1 MKFDYCKDDMI
12 LKVYPTVSACF
23 EEAFSLMKK
32 YFWMLILIIFVGVAI
47 ETPMWLMQ
55 QNKPS
60 VEELKV
66 SFSFLE
72 FIQVV
77 YYFTIA
83 SIYSYGVIHV
93 FTKVARKK
101 DFVFEETL
109 LGFKTYS
116 RAILSRLLVVFVV
129 GLGFILLLIPGV
141 FLACRLIFV
150 PYLIMDKKHKVVES
164 LKLSFYMT
172 RGYFWTIFGM
182 AILSFIIIMFGI
194 VLLGVGVL
202 ISLVLVNTAFAVFYN
217 AAEDLHYADACK
229 EVGILPEEKNI
240 A

>member
-32 YFWMLILIIFVGVAI
+32 HFWMLILIIFVGSAI

-60 VEELKV
+60 ADGFNVT
-66 SFSFLE
+66 FSILE

-77 YYFTIA
+77 YYFAIA

-109 LGFKTYS
+109 LGFRTYS
-116 RAILSRLLVVFVV
+116 RAILSRLLVV
-129 GLGFILLLIPGV
+129 
-141 FLACRLIFV
+141 LAC
-150 PYLIMDKKHKVVES
+150 
-164 LKLSFYMT
+164 
-172 RGYFWTIFGM
+172 
-182 AILSFIIIMFGI
+182 
-194 VLLGVGVL
+194 LL
-202 ISLVLVNTAFAVFYN
+202 
-217 AAEDLHYADACK
+217 CR
-229 EVGILPEEKNI
+229 
-240 A
+240 